1 MTKTETTPIEL
12 RGRPSLTRKEATELG
27 RVEYLRFADALA
39 ALEPADWGRDTD
51 CDGWTV
57 RDLAGHLC
65 GAVMSAT
72 TIRAQ
77 VAEQRQVKTRVKESG
92 ENEVD
97 AMTAIQIAKVA
108 ALSSSE
114 IVERIRLLAENAAA
128 GRKRPPAPMAKLVK
142 FPVVMNSIDEKWS
155 LDYLLGTILTR
166 DTWLHRVADLARAVD
181 RAPFVDARDQHI
193 VADVAREWASRHG
206 QAVELLLTGP
216 AGGYYVADGG
226 GPLLELDAI
235 EFCRIVSRRSE
246 ATHPLLETE
255 VPF

>member
-1 MTKTETTPIEL
+1 MTQTETTPIDL
-12 RGRPSLTRKEATELG
+12 RARSPLTRTHAADLG

-39 ALEPADWGRDTD
+39 ALDPADWNRDTD

-65 GAVMSAT
+65 GAVITAT
-72 TIRAQ
+72 SIRAQ
-77 VAEQRQVKTRVKESG
+77 LAEQREVRARVKKSG

-97 AMTAIQIAKVA
+97 AMTAIQIASVA
-108 ALSSSE
+108 ALSPAE
-114 IVERIRLLAENAAA
+114 IVERIRSLAADAAA
-128 GRKRPPAPMAKLVK
+128 GRKRPPGPVAKLVK

-181 RAPFVDARDQHI
+181 RSPVLDDHDQCI
-193 VADVAREWASRHG
+193 VADVAREWARRHG
-206 QAVELLLTGP
+206 QPVELRLSGP
-216 AGGYYVADGG
+216 AGGQYAAGSG
-226 GPLLELDAI
+226 GPLLELDAV

-246 ATHPLLETE
+246 ATHPLLDTE

>member
-1 MTKTETTPIEL
+1 MTRTETNPIDL
-12 RGRPSLTRKEATELG
+12 RSRSPLTRFDAADVG
-27 RVEYLRFADALA
+27 HVEYLRFADALA
-39 ALEPADWGRDTD
+39 ALEPADWGRHTD

-65 GAVMSAT
+65 GSVMTST
-72 TIRAQ
+72 TIRGQ
-77 VAEQRQVKTRVKESG
+77 IAEQNQVKARVKETG

-97 AMTAIQIAKVA
+97 AMTAIQIAKVH
-108 ALSSSE
+108 ALSPVE
-114 IVERIRLLAENAAA
+114 IIDRIRSLAEDATA

-142 FPVVMNSIDEKWS
+142 FRVVMNSLDEKWS

-166 DTWLHRVADLARAVD
+166 DTWLHRVADLARAVE
-181 RAPFVDARDQHI
+181 RAPLLDEHDQRI
-193 VADVAREWASRHG
+193 VADVASEWASRHG
-206 QAVELLLTGP
+206 QAVELRLTGP

-235 EFCRIVSRRSE
+235 DFCRVVSRRAA

>member
-1 MTKTETTPIEL
+1 MTTTETAPINM
-12 RGRPSLTRKEATELG
+12 RGLPPLTRKEAAELG

-39 ALEPADWGRDTD
+39 SLEPADWARDTD

-65 GAVMSAT
+65 GAVITAT
-72 TIRAQ
+72 GIRAQ
-77 VAEQRQVKTRVKESG
+77 IAEQKQVKSRLKESG

-97 AMTAIQIAKVA
+97 AMTAIQIAKVS
-108 ALSSSE
+108 ALTPPE
-114 IVERIRLLAENAAA
+114 IVAQIRSTADAAAA
-128 GRKRPPAPMAKLVK
+128 GRRRPPALMAKVMK
-142 FPVVMNSIDEKWS
+142 IPVAMNTIDEKWS

-181 RAPFVDARDQHI
+181 RAPVLDAHDQRI
-193 VADVAREWASRHG
+193 VGDVAREWASRHG
-206 QAVELLLTGP
+206 QAVELVLTGP
-216 AGGYYVADGG
+216 AGGHYVAGDS
-226 GPLLELDAI
+226 GPVLELDAV

-246 ATHPLLETE
+246 PTHPLLETE

>member
-1 MTKTETTPIEL
+1 MTETETTPIDVRE
-12 RGRPSLTRKEATELG
+12 RSPFTRREAVDLG
-27 RVEYLRFADALA
+27 HVEYLRFADALA
-39 ALEPADWGRDTD
+39 ALGPGDWDRDTD

-65 GAVMSAT
+65 GSVMSAT

-77 VAEQRQVKTRVKESG
+77 VAEQKQVKGRVKDSG

-97 AMTAIQIAKVA
+97 AMTAIQIAKVS
-108 ALSSSE
+108 ALSPAE
-114 IVERIRLLAENAAA
+114 IVERIRSLADDAAA
-128 GRKRPPAPMAKLVK
+128 GRKRLPAPMAKLIK

-181 RAPFVDARDQHI
+181 RAPVLDAHDGRI
-193 VADVAREWASRHG
+193 VADVTREWASRHG
-206 QAVELLLTGP
+206 QAVELRLTGP
-216 AGGYYVADGG
+216 AGGRYVVDSG

-246 ATHPLLETE
+246 STHPLLETE